1 MNEVIKDIERLK
13 EVRDQISSING
24 MYYTKGIIELMIEE
38 KEIIVKTFE
47 KNADDRS
54 QWNLPY
60 HSTRRGQWKSDI
72 NKILKLGEK

>member
-1 MNEVIKDIERLK
+1 MNEVIKDIQRLK

-24 MYYTKGIIELMIEE
+24 MYYTKDIIQQMIEE
-38 KEIIVKTFE
+38 KEE
-47 KNADDRS
+47 RS

>member
-47 KNADDRS
+47 KHHADDRS
-54 QWNLPY
+54 QWM
-60 HSTRRGQWKSDI
+60 SDV
-72 NKILKLGEK
+72 NKILKIGEKS

>member
-24 MYYTKGIIELMIEE
+24 MFYTKGIIELMIEE

-47 KNADDRS
+47 KNHVDDRS
-54 QWNLPY
+54 QWM
-60 HSTRRGQWKSDI
+60 SDVT
-72 NKILKLGEK
+72 KILKLGEK